1 MRTEQS
7 LLRPR
12 LIDLATATGL
22 LLPRQIRIVGAM
34 LYEIDRL
41 SARRTA
47 LERATAILDAGQGLS
62 RWALAQRLEK
72 ALARFAAVGMK
83 RVESGHRPLTEL
95 EKHLLVLLES
105 GPRCSSKL
113 WLEIRDLPER
123 G

>member
-1 MRTEQS
+1 MLDEIT
-7 LLRPR
+7 R
-12 LIDLATATGL
+12 LD
-22 LLPRQIRIVGAM
+22 
-34 LYEIDRL
+34 
-41 SARRTA
+41 ARRTA
-47 LERATAILDAGQGLS
+47 LQAACAILDGGQGLS
-62 RWALAQRLEK
+62 TWQIARRLET
-72 ALARFAAVGMK
+72 ALKRFAAVGMK